1 MIKVIEVGISMLIL
15 MTGIKVGDFYKA
27 SMLEVHLSNGE
38 ISHIKINKQITA
50 PEVRV
55 VSEEEQIGVLTISE
69 AIELAADRGL
79 DLIEI
84 SPKAK
89 PPVCKIIDYGKFK
102 YQQNKKA
109 KENKKA
115 STKIVVREI
124 RMKVRIGQHD
134 LELKARNAM
143 KFLAAGNKV
152 RVSVMFRARE
162 ITHPEIGQ
170 ELLEKFLEMVKDQ
183 CLIEKSIAMEG
194 RTLVTTLAPL

>member
-1 MIKVIEVGISMLIL
+1 M
-15 MTGIKVGDFYKA
+15 
-27 SMLEVHLSNGE
+27 
-38 ISHIKINKQITA
+38 
-50 PEVRV
+50 
-55 VSEEEQIGVLTISE
+55 VSEEEQIGVLTINE

-170 ELLEKFLEMVKDQ
+170 ELLEKFLEMVKDR
-183 CLIEKSIAMEG
+183 CLIEKGIAMEG
-194 RTLVTTLAPL
+194 KTLVTTLAPL

>member
-1 MIKVIEVGISMLIL
+1 M
-15 MTGIKVGDFYKA
+15 
-27 SMLEVHLSNGE
+27 
-38 ISHIKINKQITA
+38 
-50 PEVRV
+50 
-55 VSEEEQIGVLTISE
+55 VSEEEQIGVLTINE
-69 AIELAADRGL
+69 AIELAANRGL

-134 LELKARNAM
+134 LELKAKNAM

-170 ELLEKFLEMVKDQ
+170 ALLEKFLEMVKDQ
-183 CLIEKSIAMEG
+183 CLIEKGIAMEG

>member
-1 MIKVIEVGISMLIL
+1 M
-15 MTGIKVGDFYKA
+15 
-27 SMLEVHLSNGE
+27 
-38 ISHIKINKQITA
+38 
-50 PEVRV
+50 
-55 VSEEEQIGVLTISE
+55 VSEEEQIGVLSINE
-69 AIELAADRGL
+69 AIELAEDRGL

>member
-1 MIKVIEVGISMLIL
+1 
-15 MTGIKVGDFYKA
+15 
-27 SMLEVHLSNGE
+27 
-38 ISHIKINKQITA
+38 
-50 PEVRV
+50 V
-55 VSEEEQIGVLTISE
+55 VSEEEQIGVLTINE

-170 ELLEKFLEMVKDQ
+170 ELLEKFLEMVKDR
-183 CLIEKSIAMEG
+183 CLIEKGIAMEG
-194 RTLVTTLAPL
+194 KTLVTTLAPL